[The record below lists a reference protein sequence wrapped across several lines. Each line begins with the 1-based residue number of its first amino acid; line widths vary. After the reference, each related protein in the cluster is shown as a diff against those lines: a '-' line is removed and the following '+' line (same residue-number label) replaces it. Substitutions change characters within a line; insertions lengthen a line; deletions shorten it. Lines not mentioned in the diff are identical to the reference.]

1 MKVSVNANLGLREY
15 TVILVLMAIMVPIV
29 FPAIVIQM
37 EAQINYVAKKMG
49 NVLVCLDMV
58 TQNAT
63 NVNLDTTSMNLSVK
77 NAFATLMVVLVKDV
91 TTTVSAHAKLAM
103 KARNAIC

>member
-1 MKVSVNANLGLREY
+1 
-15 TVILVLMAIMVPIV
+15 MAIMVPIV

-37 EAQINYVAKKMG
+37 EAQINYVAKTMG

-63 NVNLDTTSMNLSVK
+63 NVNLDTISMNLSVK
-77 NAFATLMVVLVKDV
+77 NAFATLMVVLVKHA